1 MEKTIKILAIN
12 PGSTS
17 TKVGVFENEKEI
29 FSANITHDAEKLK
42 EFKEVQDQLDY
53 RSKVVEEELVNAG
66 IDLNTIDVFVGRG
79 GGLVPI
85 EGGVYKVTERL
96 LQDARIG
103 TSGQHP
109 AQLASQICAR
119 FVEKYKGEAFVV
131 NPPDTDEF
139 HDLARVTCLKGLY
152 RESRIHALNQKEI
165 ALRYCKEKNLSYDDI
180 NLIICHLGGGISV
193 TAHHKGKMIDSN
205 DIINGEGS
213 MTPTRVGALPTVK
226 LLKLCFSGKYTEKEL
241 YTKLTKN
248 GGLIDHLGTSDARE
262 VEKRISEGDK
272 YAKLVYDA
280 MIYQIGKEVG
290 SMAVVLK
297 GKVDGI
303 ILTGGMSHSDYIVS
317 TLKEY
322 VSWIGPITVMAGE
335 FEMEALAAG
344 ALRVMRGGEE
354 AKEYTGIPVWQGF
367 DF

>member
-131 NPPDTDEF
+131 NPP
-139 HDLARVTCLKGLY
+139 GY
-152 RESRIHALNQKEI
+152 R
-165 ALRYCKEKNLSYDDI
+165 
-180 NLIICHLGGGISV
+180 
-193 TAHHKGKMIDSN
+193 
-205 DIINGEGS
+205 
-213 MTPTRVGALPTVK
+213 
-226 LLKLCFSGKYTEKEL
+226 
-241 YTKLTKN
+241 
-248 GGLIDHLGTSDARE
+248 
-262 VEKRISEGDK
+262 
-272 YAKLVYDA
+272 
-280 MIYQIGKEVG
+280 
-290 SMAVVLK
+290 
-297 GKVDGI
+297 
-303 ILTGGMSHSDYIVS
+303 
-317 TLKEY
+317 
-322 VSWIGPITVMAGE
+322 
-335 FEMEALAAG
+335 
-344 ALRVMRGGEE
+344 
-354 AKEYTGIPVWQGF
+354 
-367 DF
+367 